1 MTKRRKNLAYPWFIA
16 ALPAL
21 VLAAALPASAT
32 TERIRAMPAV
42 QGQAVPGQAAP
53 VWGIS
58 PPVLYLMPRRKQP
71 FLEERSALMQA
82 LMRAEENPPA
92 RYRVLLELAE
102 FHFAHGMIAE
112 ALSILTEVHGPR
124 VPPAHGLRAAA
135 LELALGLFD
144 PLQRP
149 LTERA
154 AALLAPGYADWPDQP
169 MLLVLSQLRA
179 GHCRRAAPGLRAAF
193 ERLQRFPDTAREEML
208 PLMLECAIDDRQW
221 RLARDIA
228 ERFAD
233 HPALDDGPALH
244 FLLGKVAEVGEE
256 PLAAFDSYALAQG
269 AGSLWGHRARRAIV
283 ALGLKHEALSS
294 GEAAELLALE
304 AEVWRGDARAAETLS
319 DLAAL
324 QEIAGDPVA
333 AAETY
338 GKLRQRHAGS
348 PGAGAAL
355 DKARLLIDRLYVEG
369 AEGEITLSTYMDLHA
384 RIAPWFR
391 FTEGYAA
398 SAERFA
404 DHFLAV
410 GATTIAAQ
418 EYAAIRDHLTAAQD
432 LGLFAPEPGV
442 LDRLAVKEAEAL
454 LAGGQFESLGLLL
467 TAAPVPGDPA
477 LAERLAL
484 VSAQHL
490 EETGQRAALLSDTDG
505 GAPEQ
510 VLRLRAQARFER
522 GEWPEAQAAYAAL
535 AQRSGTDLPLPD
547 AIRYLL
553 AAHRSGDSLTAG
565 ELVQRFEGLTDLPQW
580 TEIAATLT
588 DVPPELLP
596 LRQEAARS
604 RINSAEEMLETLSA
618 PRGVN

>member
-1 MTKRRKNLAYPWFIA
+1 MKRRKNLAYPWFIA

-21 VLAAALPASAT
+21 ILAAALPVSAT
-32 TERIRAMPAV
+32 TERVRAVPAV
-42 QGQAVPGQAAP
+42 QGQAVPGQAVP
-53 VWGIS
+53 VWGIA

-71 FLEERSALMQA
+71 FLEERIALMQA
-82 LMRAEENPPA
+82 LTRAEDNPPA

-102 FHFAHGMIAE
+102 FHFAHGMITE
-112 ALSILTEVHGPR
+112 ALSILTGVHGAQ

-154 AALLAPGYADWPDQP
+154 AALLSPGYADWPDQP
-169 MLLVLSQLRA
+169 MLLALSQLRA
-179 GHCRRAAPGLRAAF
+179 DDCASAAPGLRAAF
-193 ERLQRFPDTAREEML
+193 DRLQRFPDTAREEAL

-228 ERFAD
+228 TRFAD
-233 HPALDDGPALH
+233 HASLDDGPALH
-244 FLLGKVAEVGEE
+244 FLLGKVAEVGDE

-269 AGSLWGHRARRAIV
+269 ASNLWGHRARRAIV
-283 ALGLKHEALSS
+283 ELGLKHEALSS
-294 GEAAELLALE
+294 AEAADLLALE
-304 AEVWRGDARAAETLS
+304 TEVWRGDALAAETLA

-324 QEIAGDPVA
+324 QEISGDAVA

-348 PGAGAAL
+348 REATLARG
-355 DKARLLIDRLYVEG
+355 KAQKLIDRLYVEG
-369 AEGEITLSTYMDLHA
+369 AEGEITLSTFMDLHA

-398 SAERFA
+398 SAEHFA
-404 DHFLAV
+404 DHFFAV

-432 LGLFAPEPGV
+432 LGLFSPEPGA

-454 LAGGQFESLGLLL
+454 LAGGQFETLGLLL
-467 TAAPVPGDPA
+467 AAAATPDDPE

-535 AQRSGTDLPLPD
+535 AQRSGPDLPLPD

-565 ELVQRFEGLTDLPQW
+565 ELVQRFDGLTDLPQW

-588 DVPPELLP
+588 RVPPDLLP
-596 LRQEAARS
+596 LRQDAARS
-604 RINSAEEMLETLSA
+604 RINSAQEMLDTLSA